1 MVATLVLIHD
11 VNGDLH
17 DEDGHLR
24 NAACQ
29 RLDDLGAVIPD
40 PKASNLPTANAENV
54 AANARAIAE
63 ENVQAARPRSLVDF
77 NSGFFRAR
85 FLLSSTPSQQ
95 LRAFVKFFGW
105 CASVLFSVSLS
116 CGISLRITLELITFG
131 FGYNPNRIE
140 IQTRI

>member
-17 DEDGHLR
+17 DQDGHLR

-40 PKASNLPTANAENV
+40 LEASNLPTANAENV

-77 NSGFFRAR
+77 NR
-85 FLLSSTPSQQ
+85 LNQ
-95 LRAFVKFFGW
+95 
-105 CASVLFSVSLS
+105 
-116 CGISLRITLELITFG
+116 
-131 FGYNPNRIE
+131 Y
-140 IQTRI
+140 